1 MTQKSSTET
10 NVTLSTAA
18 LEHLRDQLRVRGQ
31 RPSMVIGPKTSVDLV
46 EAMHIVEEYGA
57 MCEAMYLMMA
67 ADQRVVNAE
76 REVLRGALDVLSSGR
91 VRTVHMDAMLD
102 AAARRIGAEGT
113 KQRLAKVIE
122 ALKGDPARA
131 EATVILAAAV
141 AAADNRIVPEEHA
154 LLDELFTGLG
164 IDDGRANEI
173 LRDIDKGLAG

>member
-1 MTQKSSTET
+1 MSEKSTGT
-10 NVTLSTAA
+10 NVTLSDAT
-18 LEHLRDQLRVRGQ
+18 LEHLRDQLRARGQ
-31 RPSMVIGPKTSVDLV
+31 RPSMVMGPQTSVDLI

-67 ADQRVVNAE
+67 VDQKVVNAE

-113 KQRLAKVIE
+113 KRRLAKVIE
-122 ALKGDPARA
+122 ALKGDAARA
-131 EATVILAAAV
+131 EVTVILAAAV

-154 LLDELFTGLG
+154 LLNELFVGLE
-164 IDDGRANEI
+164 IDETRANQI
-173 LRDIDKGLAG
+173 LRDTDKGLAG